1 MPWLLI
7 GLLTVYTLA
16 LGLEN
21 PSLFKDEWPWVLVYY
36 GMALLGDLATTLK
49 GLEKGY
55 REGNL
60 LYARALTLGPWGM
73 PLVDLGLI
81 SLKTVFLNRLTD
93 DPVLSYALALT
104 IGGHGH
110 LVGTIWNTGQLLRR

>member
-1 MPWLLI
+1 MLA
-7 GLLTVYTLA
+7 YT
-16 LGLEN
+16 
-21 PSLFKDEWPWVLVYY
+21 
-36 GMALLGDLATTLK
+36 
-49 GLEKGY
+49 
-55 REGNL
+55 
-60 LYARALTLGPWGM
+60 RALTLGPWGM

-93 DPVLSYALALT
+93 DPLLSYALALT

>member
-1 MPWLLI
+1 
-7 GLLTVYTLA
+7 
-16 LGLEN
+16 
-21 PSLFKDEWPWVLVYY
+21 
-36 GMALLGDLATTLK
+36 
-49 GLEKGY
+49 
-55 REGNL
+55 
-60 LYARALTLGPWGM
+60 M